1 MPDPRAK
8 AIGRIGRLARAAP
21 EPTHDSAVPLSKPLS
36 RLRPASVRASK
47 AAASLLLAAALAG
60 CQTATVLSPQT
71 GERIA
76 VPAAVTPFIGA
87 AVERGRSELVIDA
100 VTGRVLHQEDPDGLR
115 FPASLTKLM
124 TLHLLFEAVEAGRL
138 SLDTPLLVSA
148 DAASRPPAKIGV
160 EAGTTISVREAIQA
174 LAIRSANDVA
184 AVVAENLAGSEPAF
198 AVMMTQ
204 RARALG
210 MNSTRFANASGLP
223 DPAHV
228 TSARD
233 IARLA
238 QSIRT
243 RFPAYAEAF
252 KTREFHYGGRRFEA
266 TNKLLGTV
274 PGVDGL
280 KTGYTRVSGFQ
291 LVATATRGG
300 RSVIVV
306 VMGGATGAERD
317 ARVTALIE
325 EYLPQPG
332 GAFSMFRR

>member
-1 MPDPRAK
+1 MSYSKFPGA
-8 AIGRIGRLARAAP
+8 GARAR
-21 EPTHDSAVPLSKPLS
+21 SRSRILGLS
-36 RLRPASVRASK
+36 
-47 AAASLLLAAALAG
+47 LLAALLAG

-76 VPAAVTPFIGA
+76 VPEIATPFLGL
-87 AVERGRSELVIDA
+87 AVERAQSTLVIDT
-100 VTGRVLHQEDPDGLR
+100 VTGRVLFQDDPDGLR

-124 TLHLLFEAVEAGRL
+124 TLYLVFEAVESGQL
-138 SLDTPLLVSA
+138 SLDEPLSVSA

-160 EAGTTISVREAIQA
+160 RAGTTITVREGIRA

-184 AVVAENLAGSEPAF
+184 AVFAERLAGSEPAF
-198 AVMMTQ
+198 AQVMTQ
-204 RARALG
+204 KARSMG

-223 DPAHV
+223 DPGHV

-238 QSIRT
+238 QATRT
-243 RFPAYAEAF
+243 RFPAYAGAF
-252 KTREFHYGGRRFEA
+252 QATEFEYGGRRFEA
-266 TNKLLGTV
+266 TNKLLGVV

-280 KTGYTRVSGFQ
+280 KTGYTRASGFH

-300 RSVIVV
+300 RSIIVV
-306 VMGGATGAERD
+306 VLGGTTGRERD

-325 EYLPQPG
+325 EYLPARG
-332 GAFSMFRR
+332 GMASVFGR